1 MILCARRLYV
11 FMEKYIC
18 LNELCSRMSYGA
30 IGCEFDINESTIYT
44 KQSVSEHKIRF
55 CIDGLTKIL

>member
-1 MILCARRLYV
+1 
-11 FMEKYIC
+11 MEKYIC

-44 KQSVSEHKIRF
+44 KQSVSEHKISF